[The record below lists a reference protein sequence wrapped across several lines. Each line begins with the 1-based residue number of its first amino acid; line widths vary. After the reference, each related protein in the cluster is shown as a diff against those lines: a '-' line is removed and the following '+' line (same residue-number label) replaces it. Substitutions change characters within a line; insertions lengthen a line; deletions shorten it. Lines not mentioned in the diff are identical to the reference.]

1 MDLSKVRENEKLVS
15 QVAKVRDLW
24 EHSSYFSVILHELYY
39 VGLDLIVI

>member
-1 MDLSKVRENEKLVS
+1 MDLSKVEKMKTCR